1 MGNRATFC
9 GSTALQCSDKCV
21 FISTSNAA
29 EAALLTGR
37 RVCDPTGAVFN
48 ETLEELN
55 DIDRQLLLFASSSNL
70 IAVRWLLGLGGS
82 PFTRDRNGTTCL
94 HAACRSGSP
103 AVVET
108 LIAYADSKRLDQ
120 NPVLAVDISGWT
132 PLHIAAFMGRH
143 EVVTILLKANAPIAQ
158 RNFAGHTPAELCS
171 DTRTREVISMLG
183 DHVKERK
190 FGPGIAG
197 EGEVSFPFGDEMMLS
212 SLDAASAALVTSQDQ
227 LYMRYE
233 PFFVPRAP
241 LIQNHE
247 LSGPTAMTTLTEIGK
262 AIFNRQ
268 PGRGLAFVVAC
279 GCTRD
284 YPIDLVAFLRGSNL
298 DPGQVGS
305 FLGEAFSLS
314 KILRLEF
321 INSVAFNNTGV
332 VSALTKAFVNFKV
345 PADLRKIDRIM
356 HSLSEVWWR
365 QHDRKEGPHAV
376 LRSEGR
382 LSLVMPEENPQESGD
397 ELHGANL
404 RKFLPNPMALHQLLF
419 SAMLLHWNLHAPLP
433 DSQRLTLRE
442 WLDLNRGI
450 AGAVGDLPEQVL
462 VPIYR
467 LLHDHEDMC
476 LQIDPP
482 ESQAKIF
489 PPGTS
494 ALSEY
499 AQIEGWIRVLGS
511 QVRVPKGLSGTHGD
525 SSVTC
530 VQMSNMLSEAT
541 DTARR
546 QRDICQQPLTP
557 TPRQS
562 LSIPGTAGVTNLAS
576 VHAPSAPPRGMD
588 AAWLSLCSSM
598 LFFSVGPGD
607 GAPFAFVHLRSV
619 RLVGLEPGKS
629 LITIDGGNA
638 GFSLSKPIP
647 LQMVFLL
654 PDGRWQS
661 FDIPQLEIEIC
672 DRSLLESWM
681 QHFNELCKAPSTPAG
696 EEETKFTSF

>member
-1 MGNRATFC
+1 MA
-9 GSTALQCSDKCV
+9 
-21 FISTSNAA
+21 
-29 EAALLTGR
+29 
-37 RVCDPTGAVFN
+37 
-48 ETLEELN
+48 
-55 DIDRQLLLFASSSNL
+55 NL
-70 IAVRWLLGLGGS
+70 A
-82 PFTRDRNGTTCL
+82 
-94 HAACRSGSP
+94 
-103 AVVET
+103 
-108 LIAYADSKRLDQ
+108 
-120 NPVLAVDISGWT
+120 
-132 PLHIAAFMGRH
+132 
-143 EVVTILLKANAPIAQ
+143 
-158 RNFAGHTPAELCS
+158 
-171 DTRTREVISMLG
+171 
-183 DHVKERK
+183 
-190 FGPGIAG
+190 
-197 EGEVSFPFGDEMMLS
+197 
-212 SLDAASAALVTSQDQ
+212 
-227 LYMRYE
+227 
-233 PFFVPRAP
+233 
-241 LIQNHE
+241 
-247 LSGPTAMTTLTEIGK
+247 EIGK

-298 DPGQVGS
+298 DPGQVGH

-332 VSALTKAFVNFKV
+332 VSALTKAFINFKV

-356 HSLSEVWWR
+356 HSLAEVWWR

-382 LSLVMPEENPQESGD
+382 LSLVMPESLDESKMQDAGS
-397 ELHGANL
+397 ELKGAIL
-404 RKFLPNPMALHQLLF
+404 RKWLPSPMVLHQLLF

-433 DSQRLTLRE
+433 DSQRLTLQE

-462 VPIYR
+462 IPIYR
-467 LLHDHEDMC
+467 LLHDREDAC

-482 ESQAKIF
+482 EAKIY

-494 ALSEY
+494 AISDY
-499 AQIEGWIRVLGS
+499 AQIEGWIRILGS
-511 QVRVPKGLSGTHGD
+511 QVRVPKGLSGTQGD
-525 SSVTC
+525 SNVSC

-557 TPRQS
+557 TPRQA
-562 LSIPGTAGVTNLAS
+562 LSVPGANLANLAS
-576 VHAPSAPPRGMD
+576 VHAPSAPPRAGGLD
-588 AAWLSLCSSM
+588 TAWLSLCSSM

-619 RLVGLEPGKS
+619 RLLGLEPAKS

-681 QHFNELCKAPSTPAG
+681 RHLTELCKEPGKPPVPPDPLD
-696 EEETKFTSF
+696 EEPTVTSVTSF

>member
-1 MGNRATFC
+1 
-9 GSTALQCSDKCV
+9 
-21 FISTSNAA
+21 
-29 EAALLTGR
+29 
-37 RVCDPTGAVFN
+37 
-48 ETLEELN
+48 
-55 DIDRQLLLFASSSNL
+55 
-70 IAVRWLLGLGGS
+70 
-82 PFTRDRNGTTCL
+82 
-94 HAACRSGSP
+94 
-103 AVVET
+103 VET

-120 NPVLAVDISGWT
+120 NPVFAVDISGWT

-143 EVVTILLKANAPIAQ
+143 EVVTILLKANAPIGQ
-158 RNFAGHTPAELCS
+158 RNFAGHTAAELCS

-197 EGEVSFPFGDEMMLS
+197 EGEVAFPFSDDLVLS
-212 SLDAASAALVTSQDQ
+212 SLDATSPAGVTSQDQ

-241 LIQNHE
+241 LIQSHQ
-247 LSGPTAMTTLTEIGK
+247 LSGLAAMPNLAEIGK

-332 VSALTKAFVNFKV
+332 VAALTKAFVNFKV

-382 LSLVMPEENPQESGD
+382 LSLVMPPSADDGKLQDRGG
-397 ELHGANL
+397 ELCGAHL
-404 RKFLPNPMALHQLLF
+404 RKWLPSPMVLHQLLF

-433 DSQRLTLRE
+433 DSQRLTLQE

-450 AGAVGDLPEQVL
+450 AGALGDLPEEVL
-462 VPIYR
+462 IPIYR
-467 LLHDHEDMC
+467 LLHDREDAC

-482 ESQAKIF
+482 ESQAKIY

-494 ALSEY
+494 AISEF
-499 AQIEGWIRVLGS
+499 AQIEGWIRVMGS
-511 QVRVPKGLSGTHGD
+511 QVRVPKGLSGSHGE
-525 SSVTC
+525 SSVSC

-557 TPRQS
+557 TPRQT
-562 LSIPGTAGVTNLAS
+562 LSAPGSAGPNLAS
-576 VHAPSAPPRGMD
+576 VHAPSAPPRGVLD
-588 AAWLSLCSSM
+588 AAWLSLCASM
-598 LFFSVGPGD
+598 LFFSVGPGEF
-607 GAPFAFVHLRSV
+607 APFAFVHLRSV
-619 RLVGLEPGKS
+619 RLVGLEPAKS

-638 GFSLSKPIP
+638 GFSLSKPEP
-647 LQMVFLL
+647 LHMVFLL

-681 QHFNELCKAPSTPAG
+681 RHLNELCKAPGTAADD
-696 EEETKFTSF
+696 ETMTQPTVKSF